1 MARKKK
7 LKKRSNSDRRTKE
20 RRAIPPEQHVGYNPT
35 SPEIKLNFG
44 RRHNLP
50 YWHFGKWSKTDLSFW
65 EKVENAFKRF
75 GKASKLI

>member
-7 LKKRSNSDRRTKE
+7 LKKRNDSDRRTKE
-20 RRAIPPEQHVGYNPT
+20 RRAISPEQPVGYNPND
-35 SPEIKLNFG
+35 LVD
-44 RRHNLP
+44 
-50 YWHFGKWSKTDLSFW
+50 WHFGKWSKTDLSFW